1 MDYYIAHSNG
11 ARSGPFKENELIAN
25 GVTGNTLVWR
35 PGMNSWQPAHQLK
48 ELSALC
54 NNTVTLQHQIE
65 ETRKEIAELSKQVE
79 ELQVAENDIINE
91 PPPLPE
97 ELIPEKTRYNFPS
110 PTWIK
115 ETWIVLVCVALHFLL
130 GITGATTF
138 YYIFFDLIGFALCF
152 VALYIGTRIKNLNKV
167 SYAQGTPSRELSDRL
182 ARINGWLVSST
193 MIVGTV
199 IIMVQLGSNMLTEGV
214 STLITYVIIYLMFM
228 GVVWYLLF
236 MPNKTDGYS
245 FHSSPTLK
253 ANINIKK
260 LNQKITKRN
269 RHKGYYDSSIDDYD
283 DNDDNDDNDDYDSS
297 DWDSSDDD
305 DGDWDW
311 GGGDSGGGGAGGEW

>member
-35 PGMNSWQPAHQLK
+35 QGMKSWQPANQLK

-54 NNTVTLQHQIE
+54 SNSVTLQHEIE
-65 ETRKEIAELSKQVE
+65 EARKEITELRKQVE
-79 ELQVAENDIINE
+79 ELQASEDGIINE
-91 PPPLPE
+91 PPPLPQA
-97 ELIPEKTRYNFPS
+97 LIPEKTRFNFPA

-115 ETWIVLVCVALHFLL
+115 ETWIVLACVALHFLL
-130 GITGATTF
+130 GITGTTTS
-138 YYIFFDLIGFALCF
+138 YYIFFDLVGFALCF
-152 VALYIGTRIKNLNKV
+152 VALYSGTRIKNLNKV

-182 ARINGWLVSST
+182 AKINGWLVSAT

-199 IIMVQLGSNMLTEGV
+199 IIMVQSGSDILTEGV
-214 STLITYVIIYLMFM
+214 STLITYVIIYLMLM
-228 GVVWYLLF
+228 GLIWYLLF

-245 FHSSPTLK
+245 FYSSPTLK

-260 LNQKITKRN
+260 LNKKITRRN
-269 RHKGYYDSSIDDYD
+269 RHNGYYDPNSDDYD
-283 DNDDNDDNDDYDSS
+283 DNDDNNDYDSS
-297 DWDSSDDD
+297 DWDSSDD

-311 GGGDSGGGGAGGEW
+311 GGGDSGGGGASSDW

>member
-1 MDYYIAHSNG
+1 MDYYIAHSNS

-35 PGMNSWQPAHQLK
+35 LGMNSWQPAHQLK
-48 ELSALC
+48 ELSALY

-65 ETRKEIAELSKQVE
+65 ETRKEIAELSKQVA

-115 ETWIVLVCVALHFLL
+115 ETWIVLACVALHFLL

-138 YYIFFDLIGFALCF
+138 YYIFFDLVGFALCF

-199 IIMVQLGSNMLTEGV
+199 IIMVQLGSDILTEGG
-214 STLITYVIIYLMFM
+214 STLITYIIIYLMFM
-228 GVVWYLLF
+228 GVLWYLLF

-245 FHSSPTLK
+245 FYSSPTLK
-253 ANINIKK
+253 ANINIKN
-260 LNQKITKRN
+260 LNQKITRRN
-269 RHKGYYDSSIDDYD
+269 RRKGYYDPSSDDYD
-283 DNDDNDDNDDYDSS
+283 DYDDNDDYDSS

>member
-1 MDYYIAHSNG
+1 M
-11 ARSGPFKENELIAN
+11 
-25 GVTGNTLVWR
+25 
-35 PGMNSWQPAHQLK
+35 
-48 ELSALC
+48 
-54 NNTVTLQHQIE
+54 
-65 ETRKEIAELSKQVE
+65 
-79 ELQVAENDIINE
+79 
-91 PPPLPE
+91 
-97 ELIPEKTRYNFPS
+97 
-110 PTWIK
+110 
-115 ETWIVLVCVALHFLL
+115 LVCVALHFLL

-228 GVVWYLLF
+228 GIVWYLLF

-269 RHKGYYDSSIDDYD
+269 HY
-283 DNDDNDDNDDYDSS
+283 
-297 DWDSSDDD
+297 
-305 DGDWDW
+305 
-311 GGGDSGGGGAGGEW
+311 